1 VCAKFEDFVAQ
12 PIYRSLIKKL
22 KQKGQKL
29 VQNMSEETYRL
40 EGIAFGMADGLIMCL
55 GLIIGVAE
63 ATSDTQLVIITGI
76 IGGFANAFGNSIGFF
91 MSQSAERALQIR
103 ETTDHGANTRIHPK
117 REVITNSFFAFVS
130 SIAATLALLFP
141 FIFLSMNHASILTF
155 VIGIIMAFILG
166 SHVGKIS
173 RENPYRTGTKYALL
187 AVLGAIISH
196 YIADCIQLLI

>member
-1 VCAKFEDFVAQ
+1 VCAKCEDFVAQ